1 MNRTFLN
8 GFVYVDEEEAF
19 FLEDEVKVI
28 TMSELRERFGK
39 DVLTY
44 VGYMAFNDGE
54 YANVYANKVLKDNF
68 YVVFFD
74 TEDEWI
80 DSPVY

>member
-8 GFVYVDEEEAF
+8 GFVYVNEEEAF

-44 VGYMAFNDGE
+44 IGYMAFSNGE
-54 YANVYANKVLKDNF
+54 YANVYANKVLKDDF